1 MQGKLALAIFFIALG
16 ARVSST
22 QAQNIHKCGTTY
34 SQQPCPGGS
43 VAETGLA
50 PAPTPTQKAQ
60 ADAATRRDEK
70 TAAAMEKA
78 RLKAEAQPAAAY
90 IPPPRNEAAEPAR
103 PVAKLKKPEV
113 FIATVPQKPGEKPHK
128 KKKAKKK
135 QQA

>member
-1 MQGKLALAIFFIALG
+1 MQGKLALAIIFIALG

-43 VAETGLA
+43 VVETGTA

-70 TAAAMEKA
+70 NAAAMEKA
-78 RLKAEAQPAAAY
+78 RLKAEAQPTAAY
-90 IPPPRNEAAEPAR
+90 IPPPRSETPEPIRPAAKMR
-103 PVAKLKKPEV
+103 KPEV
-113 FIATVPQKPGEKPHK
+113 FVATVPQKPGEKAPK
-128 KKKAKKK
+128 KKKTRKK
-135 QQA
+135 QKA

>member
-1 MQGKLALAIFFIALG
+1 MQGKLALAIIFIALG

-43 VAETGLA
+43 VVETGIA

-90 IPPPRNEAAEPAR
+90 IPPARTEVPEPIRPAAKP
-103 PVAKLKKPEV
+103 KKPEV
-113 FIATVPQKPGEKPHK
+113 FVATVPQKPGEKAHK
-128 KKKAKKK
+128 KKKTKKK